1 MVSELFLGKIR
12 LVTGRI
18 IFIIANADMSSI
30 VNIGDSLAE
39 FLNTYRIETLEN
51 INIENEGGES
61 ISLDQIDV
69 FLPPI
74 DNQEVWATGLSYN
87 LDEEKENLLKTNKP
101 EYYNVYIQQ
110 RPMLFLKSMGEKVV
124 GQNDEVGLFD
134 EKERVIPEAEIV
146 LLINQH
152 KEIIGYSSG
161 NDVSVTS
168 IENLNPLYQQQ
179 AKNFIGG
186 CAIGPMWRLNTFKT
200 LPDIEMSCQV
210 IRKDVEITSYK
221 YVFSDLKHSPE
232 YFINFLFEHRQF
244 KHGVALFMGSNGGVS
259 KSYSARKDDEV
270 VISNT
275 LVGDLLGTFS

>member
-1 MVSELFLGKIR
+1 MGREFFLGKVK

-18 IFIIANADMSSI
+18 IFIIASGDMSSI
-30 VNIGDSLAE
+30 VNVGESLAE
-39 FLNTYRIETLEN
+39 FLNTYRLETLKN
-51 INIENEGGES
+51 INIEHEGSES
-61 ISLDQIDV
+61 ISREQIDM

-74 DNQEVWATGLSYN
+74 DNQEVWATGLSYS
-87 LDEEKENLLKTNKP
+87 LDDEKEHQLKTNKP
-101 EYYNVYIQQ
+101 EYYSVYIHQ
-110 RPMLFLKSMGEKVV
+110 RPMLFLKSMGGKVV
-124 GQNDEVGLFD
+124 GQNGELGLFD

-168 IENLNPLYQQQ
+168 LENLNPLYQQQ

-200 LPDIEMSCQV
+200 LPEIEMSCTV
-210 IRKDVEITSYK
+210 IRKDIEITSYK
-221 YVFSDLKHSPE
+221 YISSDLKHSQE

-244 KHGVALFMGSNGGVS
+244 KPGVALFMGSNGGVS
-259 KSYSARKDDEV
+259 KSYSAHKDDEV